1 MKKLFSTILVL
12 GLLWSENVFARISI
26 FSESSGYS
34 SSGNFLI
41 DLLILLI
48 VCSPIAIGLM
58 WDSYKRSR
66 PEKYNQWTG
75 ERYYEKP
82 KKKKKIFKRL
92 IKPFKIQK
100 LEVKAR
106 KRKNKN

>member
-1 MKKLFSTILVL
+1 MKKLLSIVVPGF
-12 GLLWSENVFARISI
+12 LWCDNAFARISI

-66 PEKYNQWTG
+66 PDKYNQWTG
-75 ERYYEKP
+75 ERYYERP

-100 LEVKAR
+100 LEVKSK
-106 KRKNKN
+106 KRKKKNS